1 MMDLRHLL
9 RHFRGIPI
17 HREHQM
23 STSAKTLTI
32 GIPIYPGV
40 DPLDVAG
47 PYEVF
52 SNMASEVADRCAVN
66 VLVLGQTADPVPTRT
81 FVTGTTAP
89 LALVPQATFGD
100 VPHLDVLWVPGG
112 AVESLKVMMKGGPYL
127 EALKA
132 WAPGARFV
140 TSVCEGAM
148 LLAAA
153 GLLNGY
159 RATTHWAFI
168 PCFDAFKEI
177 KPVGGKNHRWPRFVI
192 DPPKPDP
199 DALGTRV
206 TGAGISAGLDE
217 ALQLVL
223 MLFGKKVAKAVQI
236 DIQYFPDPPVKAR
249 LKPAKSCPI
258 PGY

>member
-1 MMDLRHLL
+1 MDFRHLL

-17 HREHQM
+17 LREHQM
-23 STSAKTLTI
+23 STRAKSLTI
-32 GIPIYPGV
+32 GIAIYPGV

-52 SNMASEVADRCAVN
+52 SNLASEVAGDCAVN
-66 VLVLGQTADPVPTRT
+66 VLVLAQTMDPVPTRT
-81 FVTGTTAP
+81 FVTDAAP
-89 LALVPQATFGD
+89 PMALMPQATFAQ

-112 AVESLKVMMKGGPYL
+112 AVESLEVMMKGGPYL
-127 EALKA
+127 EQLKA
-132 WAPGARFV
+132 WAPRARFV

-153 GLLNGY
+153 GLLDGF

-168 PCFDAFKEI
+168 PCFSRFKEV
-177 KPVGGKNHRWPRFVI
+177 KPIGGKNRRWPRFVV
-192 DPPKPDP
+192 DPPRPDP

-223 MLFGKKVAKAVQI
+223 MLFGKKVAKQVQI
-236 DIQYFPDPPVKAR
+236 DIQYFPDPPVNAR

>member
-1 MMDLRHLL
+1 MDVRPLL
-9 RHFRGIPI
+9 RNFRGIPVLT
-17 HREHQM
+17 EHEM
-23 STSAKTLTI
+23 STPPATLTI

-52 SNMASEVADRCAVN
+52 CEMATEVADRCAVT
-66 VLVLGQTADPVPTRT
+66 VHVLGETMDPVPTR
-81 FVTGTTAP
+81 FGMAI
-89 LALVPQATFGD
+89 VPTATFAA
-100 VPHLDVLWVPGG
+100 VPALDVLWVPGG
-112 AVESLKVMMKGGPYL
+112 AVAALQTMMQGGPYL
-127 EALKA
+127 DALNA

-153 GLLNGY
+153 GLLDGY

-168 PCFDAFKEI
+168 PCLEAFPAVEA
-177 KPVGGKNHRWPRFVI
+177 VGGKNRRWPRFVV
-192 DPPKPDP
+192 DPRRPEPG
-199 DALGTRV
+199 ALGTRV

-217 ALQLVL
+217 ALQLVV
-223 MLFGKKVAKAVQI
+223 MLFGKKVAKQVQI
-236 DIQYFPDPPVKAR
+236 EIQYFPDPPVKAR

>member
-17 HREHQM
+17 LRERQM
-23 STSAKTLTI
+23 STTAKTLTI
-32 GIPIYPGV
+32 GIAIYPGV

-52 SNMASEVADRCAVN
+52 SNMAEEVADQCAVT
-66 VLVLGQTADPVPTRT
+66 VLVLGQTMDPVPTRQ
-81 FVTGTTAP
+81 FTTSTAPPP
-89 LALVPQATFGD
+89 LALVPQATFAA

-112 AVESLKVMMKGGPYL
+112 SIDALHVMMQGGPYL
-127 EALKA
+127 DALNA
-132 WAPGARFV
+132 WAPNARFV

-153 GLLNGY
+153 GLLDGY
-159 RATTHWAFI
+159 SATTHWAFI
-168 PCFDAFKEI
+168 PCFSRFKEI
-177 KPVGGKNHRWPRFVI
+177 TPVGGKHRYFPRFVI
-192 DPPKPDP
+192 DPPRPDP

-217 ALQLVL
+217 ALQLVV

-236 DIQYFPDPPVKAR
+236 DIQYFPDPPVNAR
-249 LKPAKSCPI
+249 LKPAKSCP
-258 PGY
+258 PGL

>member
-1 MMDLRHLL
+1 MMDFRHLL

-17 HREHQM
+17 LREHQM
-23 STSAKTLTI
+23 TTRAKTLTI

-52 SNMASEVADRCAVN
+52 SNMASEVADQCAVT
-66 VLVLGQTADPVPTRT
+66 VVVLGQTADPVPTRT
-81 FVTGTTAP
+81 FVTGTRP
-89 LALVPQATFGD
+89 PMALVPQATFAE

-112 AVESLKVMMKGGPYL
+112 AVESLEVMMKGGPYL

-132 WAPGARFV
+132 WAPNARFV

-159 RATTHWAFI
+159 KATTHWAFI
-168 PCFDAFKEI
+168 PCFGRFPEVR
-177 KPVGGKNHRWPRFVI
+177 PVGGKHRSWPRFVI
-192 DPPKPDP
+192 DPPRPDP

-236 DIQYFPDPPVKAR
+236 DIQYFPDPPVNAR

>member
-1 MMDLRHLL
+1 MDFRHLL

-17 HREHQM
+17 LREHQM
-23 STSAKTLTI
+23 STPPATLTI
-32 GIPIYPGV
+32 GIPIYAGV

-52 SNMASEVADRCAVN
+52 CNMGTEVADDCAVT
-66 VLVLGQTADPVPTRT
+66 VHVLGETMDPVPTR
-81 FVTGTTAP
+81 FGM
-89 LALVPQATFGD
+89 ALVPTATFAA
-100 VPHLDVLWVPGG
+100 VPALDVLWVPGG
-112 AVESLKVMMKGGPYL
+112 AVSALQTMMQGGAYL
-127 EALKA
+127 DALNG

-153 GLLNGY
+153 GLLDGY

-168 PCFDAFKEI
+168 PCFDAFPAVE
-177 KPVGGKNHRWPRFVI
+177 PVGGKHRRWPRFVI
-192 DPPKPDP
+192 DPPKPEP

-217 ALQLVL
+217 ALQLVV
-223 MLFGKKVAKAVQI
+223 MLFGKKVAKQVQI
-236 DIQYFPDPPVKAR
+236 DIQYFPDPPVNAR
-249 LKPAKSCPI
+249 LKPARSCPI

>member
-1 MMDLRHLL
+1 
-9 RHFRGIPI
+9 
-17 HREHQM
+17 M
-23 STSAKTLTI
+23 SDSLPTLTI

-52 SNMASEVADRCAVN
+52 SEMSTQVQKRCAVK
-66 VLVLGQTADPVPTRT
+66 VLVLAETADAVPTRS
-81 FVTGTTAP
+81 FIPGGTSP
-89 LALVPQATFGD
+89 MGLVPQATFAA

-112 AVESLKVMMKGGPYL
+112 AVDALETMMKGGTYL
-127 EALKA
+127 DALKG

-153 GLLNGY
+153 GLLDGY

-168 PCFDAFKEI
+168 PCFSRFPAI
-177 KPVGGKNHRWPRFVI
+177 KAVGGKHRRWPRFVV
-192 DPPKPDP
+192 DPPRPAR

-217 ALQLVL
+217 ALQLVV
-223 MLFGKKVAKAVQI
+223 MLFGKKVAKQVQV
-236 DIQYFPDPPVKAR
+236 DIQYFPDPPVNGKLKAAR
-249 LKPAKSCPI
+249 SCPI
-258 PGY
+258 PTS

>member
-1 MMDLRHLL
+1 MDIRGLL

-17 HREHQM
+17 LTEHRM
-23 STSAKTLTI
+23 SIAPSTLTI
-32 GIPIYPGV
+32 GIPIYAGM

-52 SNMASEVADRCAVN
+52 CNMAGEVKDRCAVTIH
-66 VLVLGQTADPVPTRT
+66 VLGETLDPVATRFGLEIKPTAK
-81 FVTGTTAP
+81 FS
-89 LALVPQATFGD
+89 D
-100 VPHLDVLWVPGG
+100 VPALDVLWVPGG
-112 AVESLKVMMKGGPYL
+112 SVDALQTMMKGGPYL
-127 EALKA
+127 EAIKG
-132 WAPGARFV
+132 WAHGARFV

-153 GLLNGY
+153 GLLDGY

-168 PCFDAFKEI
+168 PCFSAFPAVT
-177 KPVGGKNHRWPRFVI
+177 PVGGKRRWPRFVV
-192 DPPKPDP
+192 DPPRPRP

-217 ALQLVL
+217 ALALVI
-223 MLFGKKVAKAVQI
+223 MLFGKKVAKAVQV
-236 DIQYFPDPPVKAR
+236 DIQYFPDPPVNAKLR
-249 LKPAKSCPI
+249 PAKGCPI

>member
-1 MMDLRHLL
+1 MDVRHLP

-17 HREHQM
+17 LRERQM
-23 STSAKTLTI
+23 STTAKTLTI

-52 SNMASEVADRCAVN
+52 SNMADEVADRCAVT
-66 VLVLGQTADPVPTRT
+66 VLVLGQTADPVPTRQ
-81 FVTGTTAP
+81 FGSSTAP
-89 LALVPQATFGD
+89 PPMALVPQATFAA

-112 AVESLKVMMKGGPYL
+112 SIEALNTLMKGGPYL

-132 WAPGARFV
+132 WAPSARFV

-153 GLLNGY
+153 GLLDGY

-168 PCFDAFKEI
+168 PCFDAFPAVQ
-177 KPVGGKNHRWPRFVI
+177 PVGGKNRRWPRFVI
-192 DPPKPDP
+192 DPRRPDP

-223 MLFGKKVAKAVQI
+223 MLFGKKVAKAVQV
-236 DIQYFPDPPVKAR
+236 DIQYFPDPPVNAR
-249 LKPAKSCPI
+249 LKPAKSCP
-258 PGY
+258 PGL

>member
-1 MMDLRHLL
+1 
-9 RHFRGIPI
+9 
-17 HREHQM
+17 M
-23 STSAKTLTI
+23 STTAKTLTI

-52 SNMASEVADRCAVN
+52 SNMASEVADRCAVA
-66 VLVLGQTADPVPTRT
+66 VHVLGETIDPVPTR
-81 FVTGTTAP
+81 FGMGLAP
-89 LALVPQATFGD
+89 TATFAA

-112 AVESLKVMMKGGPYL
+112 SIDALHVMMMGGPYL
-127 EALKA
+127 EALEA
-132 WAPGARFV
+132 WAPGARLV

-153 GLLNGY
+153 GLLDGY
-159 RATTHWAFI
+159 KATTHWAFI
-168 PCFDAFKEI
+168 PCFSRFPAV
-177 KPVGGKNHRWPRFVI
+177 KPVGGKARYFPRFVI

-217 ALQLVL
+217 ALQLVV

-236 DIQYFPDPPVKAR
+236 DIQYFPDPPVNAR
-249 LKPAKSCPI
+249 LKPAKGCP
-258 PGY
+258 PGL